1 MLLPYRALGLIFMP
15 FVPDPSDPNV
25 LTRTSMV
32 ESVVVTIFPVFFLVI
47 LFGGGARLR
56 RRNIDM
62 DGAPPIDRRIFYLS
76 KYAILGLW
84 GATVAQSWGVPL
96 SLVRAPGWLQW
107 VSLLLW
113 VGGFLLLLVGRLGLA
128 DSFRIGS
135 PKENTQLKVSGLF
148 QFSRNP
154 MYLGVYT
161 TLLASVLYTLNPIV
175 LLAGVFVVAV
185 HHRIVLAE
193 ERYLLN
199 AFGQEY
205 ADYCR
210 RVRRYL

>member
-1 MLLPYRALGLIFMP
+1 
-15 FVPDPSDPNV
+15 
-25 LTRTSMV
+25 MV
-32 ESVVVTIFPVFFLVI
+32 ESVVVTIFPVVFLVI

-62 DGAPPIDRRIFYLS
+62 DGEPPIDRKIFYIS

-84 GATVAQSWGVPL
+84 GTMVVQSWGVRL
-96 SLVRAPGWLQW
+96 FLVTAPGWLRG
-107 VSLLLW
+107 VSLPLW
-113 VGGFLLLLVGRLGLA
+113 VGGFLLLLIGRLGLA

-135 PKENTQLKVSGLF
+135 PRENTRLKVNGLF

-154 MYLGVYT
+154 MYLGVYA
-161 TLLASVLYTLNPIV
+161 TLLASVLYTLNPLV
-175 LLAGVFVVAV
+175 LLVGIFVVTV

-193 ERYLLN
+193 EQYLQK
-199 AFGQEY
+199 AFGEEY
-205 ADYCR
+205 ADYCS

>member
-1 MLLPYRALGLIFMP
+1 
-15 FVPDPSDPNV
+15 
-25 LTRTSMV
+25 MV
-32 ESVVVTIFPVFFLVI
+32 ESVVVTIFPALFLAI
-47 LFGGGARLR
+47 LFGGGALLR

-62 DGAPPIDRRIFYLS
+62 DGEPPIDRRIFYTS

-84 GATVAQSWGVPL
+84 GAMVAQSWGLNL
-96 SLVRAPGWLQW
+96 SLVQAPGWLRW

-113 VGGFLLLLVGRLGLA
+113 VGGFGLLFTGRLGLA

-135 PKENTQLKVSGLF
+135 PRESTRLKVDGLF

-154 MYLGVYT
+154 MYLGVYAT
-161 TLLASVLYTLNPIV
+161 ILAGILYTLNPVV
-175 LLAGVFVVAV
+175 LLASVFVVAV
-185 HHRIVLAE
+185 HHRIIVAE
-193 ERYLLN
+193 EQHLRK
-199 AFGQEY
+199 AFGEEY